1 MVWICPICQ
10 LGLEK
15 NQHSWSCDNQH
26 SFDQAK
32 EGYVNLLPAHQKRS
46 KNPGDN
52 LEMVLGRRA
61 IHEAQ
66 LYQPLAEALANV
78 VAGCKDISTLLDIG
92 SGEGY
97 YGGFIAQSASGI
109 AIYGIDIAKSAVKLA
124 AKTYPDQNFAVAG
137 ARHLP
142 VATSSVDLAM
152 CIFSPSTDN
161 EVARVLK
168 QGGHYL
174 EVGPAPRHLWQLK
187 TALYDQPREH
197 SELRRSIEG
206 SALTQDGEVCY
217 DKRLNNAQL
226 RALVA
231 ATPLAFRGH
240 REKKAKLRE
249 QAALTV
255 TMAFSWRLFTLGE

>member
-1 MVWICPICQ
+1 MVWICPICE

-15 NQHSWSCDNQH
+15 NPKGWSCDNQH

-61 IHEAQ
+61 IHEAH
-66 LYQPLAEALANV
+66 LYQPLAEALANA
-78 VAGCKDISTLLDIG
+78 VADRERISTLLDIG

-97 YGGFIAQSASGI
+97 YGGLIARSVPEI
-109 AIYGIDIAKSAVKLA
+109 TVYGIDISKSAVKLA
-124 AKTYPDQNFAVAG
+124 AKKYRNHNFAVAG

-142 VATSSVDLAM
+142 VATSSIDLAL
-152 CIFSPSTDN
+152 CIFSPSTDH

-168 QGGHYL
+168 NGGHYL

-187 TALYDQPREH
+187 KALYDQPREH
-197 SELRRSIEG
+197 NELRRSIEG
-206 SALTQDGEVCY
+206 STLAQDGEVCY
-217 DKRLNNAQL
+217 DKQLNNAQL
-226 RALVA
+226 QALVA
-231 ATPLAFRGH
+231 ATPLAFGGH
-240 REKKAKLRE
+240 REKKAELLE
-249 QAALTV
+249 QTTFSV
-255 TMAFSWRLFTLGE
+255 TMAFSWRLFTLSK

>member
-1 MVWICPICQ
+1 MVWICPICE

-15 NQHSWSCDNQH
+15 TPQGWSCDNQH

-52 LEMVLGRRA
+52 LEMVLGRRT
-61 IHEAQ
+61 IHEAH
-66 LYQPLAEALANV
+66 LYQPLAKALTNV
-78 VAGCKDISTLLDIG
+78 VAGCKHISTLLDIG

-97 YGGFIAQSASGI
+97 YGGFIARSVPGI
-109 AIYGIDIAKSAVKLA
+109 TIYGIDIAKSAVRLA
-124 AKTYPDQNFAVAG
+124 AKTYRNQRFAVAG

-142 VATSSVDLAM
+142 VANSSIDLAM

-168 QGGHYL
+168 NGGHYL

-197 SELRRSIEG
+197 SELRRSVEG
-206 SALTQDGEVCY
+206 STLAQDGELCY
-217 DKRLNNAQL
+217 EKQLNNLQL
-226 RALVA
+226 QALVA

-240 REKKAKLRE
+240 REKKAELLE
-249 QAALTV
+249 QKEFTV
-255 TMAFSWRLFTLGE
+255 TMAFSWRLFTLSN